1 MAEAATAAT
10 VPHDALP
17 HDALPNDVTLEVV
30 ATLRHCDEGAVPS

>member
-1 MAEAATAAT
+1 MAEARDGGDGA
-10 VPHDALP
+10 